1 MTASHK
7 TKRVVWIRTLV
18 ELWGVCPVKWVRT
31 QLNCD
36 DVPFAVLTAY
46 NYFATILFHPFIIK
60 EEDVSMTWVLTHKV
74 LI

>member
-18 ELWGVCPVKWVRT
+18 ESWGECPGKRFRT

-46 NYFATILFHPFIIK
+46 NYFAIILFDPSIIK
-60 EEDVSMTWVLTHKV
+60 EEDVSMTWVLTHQV